1 MKQTVNATVLDVTT
15 DHCLYRTDAIGG
27 PLALDFQQRS

>member
-15 DHCLYRTDAIGG
+15 DHCLNFSVAID
-27 PLALDFQQRS
+27 PLFRRFTR